1 MEGTTAA
8 SRAEHTA
15 RAAAQHAVE
24 ELRLSPA
31 APAGLIVMAVV
42 LYWSA
47 RDGATSP
54 LVWVP
59 GSLLI
64 VGLIVV
70 VALAAPGGIPGGRA
84 GAVALASFAA
94 FVCWCFLSILWAG
107 VEADAWSGAAK
118 TLGYFAIYAVFAIR
132 PWSERAA
139 ATALGAYSLG
149 ITAIGVWS
157 VFSIDNLADPTKSFI
172 SGRLAEPISYPNANC
187 ALYVGAAVPALVFAS
202 RRKMPMGLRAV
213 FLACAGALAQL
224 ALLCQSRASLFAIP
238 LVVVAMLLLIP
249 GRLRTLLALA
259 LVGAGIWY
267 SGPSLLAVYSAVAD
281 GDRISA
287 TVVDAQHAMLATAL
301 ALALAGMAW
310 AALDR
315 RLELPPRAVRI
326 AGSASV
332 VAIAAICLGAGG
344 LFVHHY
350 GNPVTQTQV
359 WWDRFKANDY
369 VSEADTPH
377 LVSGFGGA
385 GRYEIWRVGLRLFE
399 QHPVAGVGVDN
410 FGVQWL
416 EERPNQQ
423 DLRYPH
429 SLQIRLLQQTG
440 LVGFLLMALVLGAA
454 FLAGWRAA
462 RRQTVAGPCAAGAA
476 LLVVVYWAA
485 HGSVDWLWEIP
496 GLSGAAFAA
505 LGLAVARSPVE
516 PAWKGTRVV
525 PVGAALCACVA
536 VIALVPLW
544 LSAREIDIALH
555 VSRERP
561 GAAYEHLD
569 RARFFNPLSDQPDVL
584 GAVIA
589 AQRGDVDRQRA
600 FLERA
605 LETNRFNWY
614 PYLELGLIEAWAGDR
629 AAGLA
634 WIGKARTLNP
644 RDGTIRFVARRVA
657 NGNPPTQAE
666 VDERFVRS
674 ADELTGVVQ
683 E

>member
-1 MEGTTAA
+1 M
-8 SRAEHTA
+8 
-15 RAAAQHAVE
+15 
-24 ELRLSPA
+24 
-31 APAGLIVMAVV
+31 VMAVV
-42 LYWSA
+42 LYWAA
-47 RDGATSP
+47 RDGATSA

-70 VALAAPGGIPGGRA
+70 IAIATPGGIPGGRA

-107 VEADAWSGAAK
+107 VKADAWSGAAT
-118 TLGYFAIYAVFAIR
+118 TLGYFAIYAAFAIR

-139 ATALGAYSLG
+139 ATALGVYSLG
-149 ITAIGVWS
+149 IAAIGVWS
-157 VFSIDNLADPTKSFI
+157 VFAVDNLADPTKSFI

-202 RRKMPMGLRAV
+202 RRKMPMGLRAL
-213 FLACAGALAQL
+213 FLAGAGVLAEL
-224 ALLCQSRASLFAIP
+224 ALLCQSRASLVAIP
-238 LVVVAMLLLIP
+238 VLVIAMLVLIP

-259 LVGAGIWY
+259 LVGAGLWY
-267 SGPSLLAVYSAVAD
+267 SGPSLLDVYSAVVD
-281 GDRISA
+281 GERISS
-287 TVVDAQHAMLATAL
+287 TVVDAQHAMLATAF

-315 RLELPPRAVRI
+315 RFELPPQAVRV
-326 AGSASV
+326 AGIASV
-332 VAIAAICLGAGG
+332 VAFVAVCIGG
-344 LFVHHY
+344 GTLFVRHY
-350 GNPVTQTQV
+350 GDPVVQTRV
-359 WWDRFKANDY
+359 WWDRFKANEY
-369 VSEADTPH
+369 VSAADTPH
-377 LVSGFGGA
+377 LVSGFGSA
-385 GRYEIWRVGLRLFE
+385 GRYDIWRVGLRLFE
-399 QHPVAGVGVDN
+399 QHPVGGVGVDN
-410 FGVQWL
+410 FAVQWL

-423 DLRYPH
+423 NLRYPH

-440 LVGFLLMALVLGAA
+440 LVGFMLMALVLGAA
-454 FLAGWRAA
+454 ALAGWRAA
-462 RRQTVAGPCAAGAA
+462 RRQTVAGPCAAGSA
-476 LLVVVYWAA
+476 LLVVVYWGA

-516 PAWKGTRVV
+516 PARNGTRVLR
-525 PVGAALCACVA
+525 VGAALCACLA
-536 VIALVPLW
+536 MIALVPLW
-544 LSAREIDIALH
+544 LSAREIDVALRI
-555 VSRERP
+555 SGDRP
-561 GAAYEHLD
+561 DAAYEHLD

-589 AQRGDVDRQRA
+589 AQRGDIARQRA
-600 FLERA
+600 FLQRA

-614 PYLELGLIEAWAGDR
+614 PYLELGLIEARAGDR

-634 WIGKARTLNP
+634 WIGKARALNP
-644 RDGTIRFVARRVA
+644 RDGTIRFVARGVM

-666 VDERFVRS
+666 VDERFVRM